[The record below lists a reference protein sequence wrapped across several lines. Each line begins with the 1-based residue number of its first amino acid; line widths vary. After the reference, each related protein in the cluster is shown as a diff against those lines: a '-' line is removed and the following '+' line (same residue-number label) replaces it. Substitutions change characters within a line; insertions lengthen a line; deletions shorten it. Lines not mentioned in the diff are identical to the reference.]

1 MLFSSKNNRYS
12 REQDGADTFDTV
24 ELPVAAGEEPAEG
37 IGSIDDVDIDIQ
49 KKHFEIKEQQ
59 KIEEIRRDELLRK
72 LNSAVEDEAKE
83 KDPKQNAA
91 QKPTQGKNDQAKNKS
106 YI

>member
-12 REQDGADTFDTV
+12 RDQDGADNFDTV
-24 ELPVAAGEEPAEG
+24 ELPVAAAGEPAEG
-37 IGSIDDVDIDIQ
+37 IDSIDDVDIDIQ

-59 KIEEIRRDELLRK
+59 KIEEIRRDELVRK
-72 LNSAVEDEAKE
+72 LASAVEDEAKE